1 MTSDSIT
8 SLMDYI
14 RGKSAADWA
23 LIEQDE
29 DMPGKRRWSAW
40 TQAETVR
47 VAELRALSYSFDSI
61 ASIMDRPVSTVRH
74 YSKITHNNQ

>member
-1 MTSDSIT
+1 MTSESIV

-23 LIEQDE
+23 LVEQGD
-29 DMPGKRRWSAW
+29 DMPGERRWSAW

-74 YSKITHNNQ
+74 HSKINLK

>member
-1 MTSDSIT
+1 
-8 SLMDYI
+8 MDFL
-14 RGKSAADWA
+14 RSKTLADWK

-29 DMPGKRRWSAW
+29 DMPGERRWSAW

-74 YSKITHNNQ
+74 HSKINP